1 MSTKREKNYWS
12 GGVSP
17 IWLFVTWPMLTLYGI
32 AVLLQYP
39 LQVARFLWDDVHP
52 LAGRYFELVWIDLV
66 LALIRKM
73 PWPVNGHTLALVAV
87 LGGLY
92 LIVRLSERFTLTEDR
107 LLIRT
112 GVLFRSED
120 EIELYR
126 VMDVRSRRG
135 PLQFLLNVG
144 DVTVMSS
151 DASGTVVLRG
161 VHGASRVRDLVR
173 ERTEECKSRRG
184 FRVLE

>member
-1 MSTKREKNYWS
+1 MSNEREKKYWN
-12 GGVSP
+12 GGANP
-17 IWLFVTWPMLTLYGI
+17 IWLFVTWPMLFLYWI
-32 AVLLQYP
+32 AVLLHFP
-39 LQVARFLWDDVHP
+39 LQVARFLGDNVHP
-52 LAGRYFELVWIDLV
+52 LAERCFELIWVDLV
-66 LALIRKM
+66 LALMQKM
-73 PWPVNGHTLALVAV
+73 PWSVNEHALALVVV

-92 LIVRLSERFTLTEDR
+92 LIVRLSERFALTEDR

-161 VHGASRVRDLVR
+161 VPGASRVRDLIR